1 MSWTR
6 ALVFGLL
13 VCAAPASLAAAPQ
26 PPDAQVVDRLAG
38 LPDFVD
44 GIVAEQIAS
53 RQVAG
58 ATVVVVANG
67 KVVFVRGYGF
77 ANVPE
82 RIPVDGERTLFRP
95 GSVSKLFTW
104 TALMQQ
110 IEAGKVDINA
120 DVNRYID
127 FKIPDY
133 HGEPIRVRDLFS
145 HSEGMSDVGGI
156 IFRSFAET
164 TPYEQWIKVHIPQR
178 LWKPGTE
185 IAYSNYGAALAG
197 YIVERVSG
205 EPFPDYVERHIFA
218 PLGMTSTTFREP
230 LPPALASR
238 MASGHK
244 LENGK
249 LVPTPYEFASSIMPA
264 GSSAS
269 TAPDMAR
276 FMLALLNGGELDGRR
291 ILRPQSVTKLES
303 DLLANTPGLPG
314 LAHGFLVY
322 REAGPRL
329 VGHAGNT
336 ADFHS
341 DLVIAPE
348 KGIGFFV
355 SYTGGPGSYV
365 ARTETRDALI
375 GRLFPVAP
383 SPRYTADA
391 APPPLGSY
399 RANRRDY
406 SKPPNPDHDLKIAMP
421 APHVITVTAEGVQT
435 AYEQVGRDEF
445 EQVTGARA
453 GGPYNRVKF
462 YGPPDDPRMS
472 LASEPYETYHLV
484 TSTDQSLHAEGTPK

>member
-1 MSWTR
+1 MYCKR
-6 ALVFGLL
+6 ALLCAAL
-13 VCAAPASLAAAPQ
+13 ALAAPAFAAAPARN
-26 PPDAQVVDRLAG
+26 PAAAVAADRLAG

-44 GIVAEQIAS
+44 GVVAGQIAS

-58 ATVVVVANG
+58 ATVTVVANG
-67 KVVFVRGYGF
+67 RVVFTRGYGF

-110 IEAGKVDINA
+110 IEQGKVDMDA

-133 HGEPIRVRDLFS
+133 QGQPIRVRDLFS

-156 IFRSFAET
+156 IFRSFEET
-164 TPYEQWIKVHIPQR
+164 SPYQQWIKVHIPER
-178 LWKPGTE
+178 MWSPGTE

-205 EPFPDYVERHIFA
+205 EPFPDYVEKHIFA
-218 PLGMTSTTFREP
+218 PLRMTSTTFREP
-230 LPPALASR
+230 LPPELAAR

-244 LENGK
+244 IVDGQ
-249 LVPTPYEFASSIMPA
+249 LVTTPYEFASSIMPA

-276 FMLALLNGGELDGRR
+276 FMLAMLGGGALDGKR
-291 ILRPQSVTKLES
+291 ILKAKSVALLES
-303 DLLANTPGLPG
+303 DLLANVPGLPG
-314 LAHGFLVY
+314 MAHGFLVE

-355 SYTGGPGSYV
+355 SYTGGPGSYI
-365 ARTETRDALI
+365 ARTELRDALI
-375 GRLFPVAP
+375 GRLFPVPPA
-383 SPRYTADA
+383 PRYTGNS

-406 SKPPNPDHDLKIAMP
+406 SKPANPDHDLKVAMP
-421 APHVITVTAEGVQT
+421 RPHVITVTAEGVQT
-435 AYEQVGRDEF
+435 AYEQVGADEY
-445 EQVTGARA
+445 EQLTGARA

-462 YGPPDDPRMS
+462 YGSPSDPRLS
-472 LASEPYETYHLV
+472 IASEPYETYHLV
-484 TSTDQSLHAEGTPK
+484 KSN